1 MAPPELPFAVGRG
14 LCCPAV
20 PTLEQTRKVEK
31 LRAELQAKEEEIA
44 KVEESIRE
52 TWELPGAPPPP
63 GGAGKGRRGGVVGV
77 VGRWAMMGSE

>member
-44 KVEESIRE
+44 KVEDSIRE
-52 TWELPGAPPPP
+52 TWELPGAPPRP
-63 GGAGKGRRGGVVGV
+63 GGPRKGGGEGGVGCCWTL
-77 VGRWAMMGSE
+77 GNDGQ